1 MLKRNFAIPLGTFLF
16 TYSSWAIAGYSSI
29 QNFLENSFAA
39 TIVLSDSD
47 VFTVGISDFDPNKLL
62 NTDNEEWGTEESLDN
77 RKKYAVST
85 LPYTF
90 ELSEADAINQ
100 HSILLRLSGMVSEE
114 TVQFAPDEPKDDFR
128 QVIVDLY
135 AAYRFKHNF
144 DEHWSFEPGFGA
156 HLLRYEN
163 SMDYN
168 SPTGQQIAPFLDNLL
183 FNTTAWANVYE
194 PHFKVKYKSEESWG
208 RWQVSSSWHYFYGYG
223 WGEANEG
230 DIGHPEGW
238 YIANGITA
246 AYDFSQL
253 GRSVQSIYSSLK
265 RVDVGGDINQPLGTS
280 MYYEASVGWLMTPPF
295 EISFIDNIGIG
306 LALNYGSAFKGGSIV
321 LFFNQD

>member
-1 MLKRNFAIPLGTFLF
+1 MLNSLYRFTAISALCL
-16 TYSSWAIAGYSSI
+16 YSSWGHAGYASI

-47 VFTVGISDFDPNKLL
+47 VFTVGISDFDPNEFL
-62 NTDNEEWGTEESLDN
+62 NTDNENWGTEDSIDN
-77 RKKYAVST
+77 RKKYTVST

-90 ELSEADAINQ
+90 ELSDPDAINQ
-100 HSILLRLSGMVSEE
+100 HSVLLRLSGMVTEE
-114 TVQFAPDEPKDDFR
+114 TLQFAADEPKDDFR

-135 AAYRFKHNF
+135 AAYRFRHTFN
-144 DEHWSFEPGFGA
+144 EHWSFEPGFGV

-163 SMDYN
+163 TLDYN
-168 SPTGQQIAPFLDNLL
+168 SPTGKQVAPYLDNLL

-194 PHFKVKYKSEESWG
+194 PHFKLKYQAEESWG
-208 RWQVSSSWHYFYGYG
+208 RWNVSSSWHYFYGYG
-223 WGEANEG
+223 WGDANQG

-238 YIANGITA
+238 YIANTITGV
-246 AYDFSQL
+246 YDFSQV
-253 GRSVQSIYSSLK
+253 GRSVQSIYSSLR
-265 RVDVGGDINQPLGTS
+265 RVDVGSDIQQPLGTS

-306 LALNYGSAFKGGSIV
+306 LSLNYGSAFKGGSIV

>member
-163 SMDYN
+163 SMDYKQPN
-168 SPTGQQIAPFLDNLL
+168 RA
-183 FNTTAWANVYE
+183 ANC
-194 PHFKVKYKSEESWG
+194 
-208 RWQVSSSWHYFYGYG
+208 
-223 WGEANEG
+223 
-230 DIGHPEGW
+230 
-238 YIANGITA
+238 T
-246 AYDFSQL
+246 FS
-253 GRSVQSIYSSLK
+253 
-265 RVDVGGDINQPLGTS
+265 
-280 MYYEASVGWLMTPPF
+280 
-295 EISFIDNIGIG
+295 
-306 LALNYGSAFKGGSIV
+306 
-321 LFFNQD
+321 

>member
-16 TYSSWAIAGYSSI
+16 TYSSWAISGYSSI

-114 TVQFAPDEPKDDFR
+114 TVQFATDEPKDDFR
-128 QVIVDLY
+128 QVVVICRLPIY
-135 AAYRFKHNF
+135 
-144 DEHWSFEPGFGA
+144 
-156 HLLRYEN
+156 
-163 SMDYN
+163 
-168 SPTGQQIAPFLDNLL
+168 TPF
-183 FNTTAWANVYE
+183 
-194 PHFKVKYKSEESWG
+194 
-208 RWQVSSSWHYFYGYG
+208 R
-223 WGEANEG
+223 
-230 DIGHPEGW
+230 
-238 YIANGITA
+238 
-246 AYDFSQL
+246 
-253 GRSVQSIYSSLK
+253 
-265 RVDVGGDINQPLGTS
+265 
-280 MYYEASVGWLMTPPF
+280 
-295 EISFIDNIGIG
+295 
-306 LALNYGSAFKGGSIV
+306 
-321 LFFNQD
+321 